1 MITHAAAVI
10 LLVLLLVKGESKKF
24 TFQNAAVVLNALI
37 TIYMISSQVCNP
49 LVWAPDTCNYA

>member
-10 LLVLLLVKGESKKF
+10 LLVLLLITGEGKKF
-24 TFQNAAVVLNALI
+24 TFQNAAVVLNAL
-37 TIYMISSQVCNP
+37 TIYMISSLVCNP